1 MADKSGSR
9 TTRDQGGSQGKAR
22 SKARVEEDAEPR
34 AENDGR
40 ELAVREGGAEPA
52 TQDSG
57 GGGLL
62 GRIGRVSNSAF
73 NVTREIG
80 GSAQRLTQQ
89 FVSEAG
95 HLVDVALTTETAPR
109 VVVHGEVVE
118 ELPERERIETPATTA
133 EELRRAGERL
143 LAQSAE
149 PAGADAPHPAYP
161 HVLEQLCPDEARVLR
176 LLFTDGAQPAIDVR
190 TNRPFG
196 VGAETVAAG
205 VTMIPEVAGCRNPD
219 RIAEYLGNLHRL
231 GLIWFSKEQV
241 EVRRYELLQVQPQLI
256 DAISRA
262 GRYAKTVRRRIEITP
277 FGRDF
282 YGTCFPKP

>member
-1 MADKSGSR
+1 MTDVSDKSGSNA
-9 TTRDQGGSQGKAR
+9 AR
-22 SKARVEEDAEPR
+22 DAE
-34 AENDGR
+34 GR
-40 ELAVREGGAEPA
+40 ELAVRGEGELAEAGKPE
-52 TQDSG
+52 S

-62 GRIGRVSNSAF
+62 GRLGRVSNSAF

-95 HLVDVALTTETAPR
+95 HLVDVALTTEVAPR

-118 ELPERERIETPATTA
+118 ELDEREDEPVTTS
-133 EELRRAGERL
+133 EELRRTGDRL

-149 PAGADAPHPAYP
+149 PAGAQAPHPAFA
-161 HVLEQLCPDEARVLR
+161 HILQELCPDEARILR
-176 LLFTDGAQPAIDVR
+176 LLHNDGAQPAIDVR

-205 VTMIPEVAGCRNPD
+205 LSMIPEVAGCRHPE
-219 RIAEYLGNLHRL
+219 RIAAYLGNLHRL

-241 EVRRYELLQVQPQLI
+241 EVRRYELLQVQPQII
-256 DAISRA
+256 DAISTA

-282 YGTCFPKP
+282 YGTCFTPSSGFSGA